1 MSRNVPFLIIL
12 ICLLYGCSDLLIG
25 PDPAEDKNIC
35 FNLLWKDFDRFYSYF
50 PHKNID
56 WDSIYSVYRPR
67 ISESMSDS
75 LFFMTCSEML
85 QSLRDIHVYL
95 YSERYGFQ
103 RYPPNRES
111 FYDEENVH
119 SYLKSSLEIT
129 PSRYIGYGETAD
141 SVGYIRIV
149 SFQGD
154 GWGREIDP
162 IIKTL
167 THCKGVIIDVRNNG
181 GGNSQNAE
189 RIASRFADST
199 RLAAYIKW
207 RNGPEHDD
215 HSQLIPYYVRP
226 ADWTYSGP
234 VVLLTDRG
242 CFSSTEMFVL
252 YMRHIPSVTVIGD
265 TTGGSSG
272 NPISRQ
278 LPNGWYYSIS
288 RWVEYTSD
296 MELVEGNGIAPDK
309 VITVTVEDVA
319 ARRDPILEKGVEMI
333 NEAGQPAAEMF
344 F

>member
-1 MSRNVPFLIIL
+1 M
-12 ICLLYGCSDLLIG
+12 
-25 PDPAEDKNIC
+25 
-35 FNLLWKDFDRFYSYF
+35 
-50 PHKNID
+50 
-56 WDSIYSVYRPR
+56 
-67 ISESMSDS
+67 
-75 LFFMTCSEML
+75 
-85 QSLRDIHVYL
+85 
-95 YSERYGFQ
+95 
-103 RYPPNRES
+103 
-111 FYDEENVH
+111 H